1 MVTVL
6 LISGKEKMG
15 NGKLLRRDALYRPKS
30 RKAARPFVYVV
41 KQSLKLNGSLIV
53 IAG

>member
-1 MVTVL
+1 L
-6 LISGKEKMG
+6 GKEKLR
-15 NGKLLRRDALYRPKS
+15 NGKLLRRDVSTGQNPEKQHG
-30 RKAARPFVYVV
+30 PFVYVF